1 MSEMKSTKCENVM
14 KGFLSLDKGE
24 KIPLA
29 STLHLLKCKKC
40 RTEVRNL
47 TLAEKEAAR
56 PLKVRAAMKNPQLS
70 SIMSK
75 INPNWVPEKEKN
87 AVSLGGWIGVGVAM
101 ILLMMFFGI
110 YSASMRSQMLSV
122 AFYLVFAGCVISYG
136 ALFIINNMDF
146 FVKKICRTTK
156 FAA

>member
-1 MSEMKSTKCENVM
+1 MKEKNMDCEQFMNA
-14 KGFLSLDKGE
+14 FLALDKEE
-24 KIPLA
+24 KMPLKM
-29 STLHLLKCKKC
+29 TIHLLKCRKC
-40 RTEVRNL
+40 RTEVRQL
-47 TLAEKEAAR
+47 TLAEKEAAK
-56 PLKVRAAMKNPQLS
+56 PLKIKVSQKNPILVS
-70 SIMSK
+70 VMAK
-75 INPNWVPEKEKN
+75 INPNWVPEKERQ
-87 AVSLGGWIGVGVAM
+87 AVTLAGWISVGVSM